1 MAKNYYTLLLIPEK
15 QSSIRKIKLSGMYL
29 KILAGLLTIGFI
41 AFFYCSYDYLRVKGN
56 AQELA
61 ELKHVTTIQKEQI
74 DLLAAKIDDFKKKMT
89 DIREFDKK
97 IRVMTNIDSGRT
109 NGQFLGM
116 GGPAP
121 TENMVESKIAE
132 TEKALINQIH
142 KNMDQLLEEANYQ
155 EDSFKELLEFL
166 KQQKSVL
173 ASTPSIWPVIGW
185 VTSEFGYRISPFTG
199 KREFHRGIDIAT
211 KMGEEILAP
220 ATGYV
225 SKISYQPDMG
235 NMLLIDHGNGIVTCY
250 GHLAKI
256 SAKRGSTIKRG
267 DVVGVV
273 GSSGRSTG
281 PHLHYGI
288 RVNGVYVNPKKYLF

>member
-1 MAKNYYTLLLIPEK
+1 MFV
-15 QSSIRKIKLSGMYL
+15 
-29 KILAGLLTIGFI
+29 KILTGAVVVALLTLGYF
-41 AFFYCSYDYLRVKGN
+41 SYDYVTIRGD
-56 AQELA
+56 AAELA
-61 ELKHVTTIQKEQI
+61 ELKRITTAQKEQI
-74 DLLAAKIDDFKKKMT
+74 DLLAAKIDDFEKKMA

-97 IRVMTNIDSGRT
+97 IRVMTNIDNGRT

-116 GGPAP
+116 GGPSS
-121 TENMVESKIAE
+121 TENMVESQIAA

-155 EDSFKELLEFL
+155 EDSFKELFEFL
-166 KQQKSVL
+166 KKQKSVL
-173 ASTPSIWPVIGW
+173 ASTPSIWPVMGW

-199 KREFHRGIDIAT
+199 QREFHRGIDIAT

-220 ATGYV
+220 ADGHV
-225 SKISYQPDMG
+225 LKIAYEPDMG
-235 NMLLIDHGNGIVTCY
+235 NMLQVDHGNGIVTCY

-256 SAKRGSTIKRG
+256 AVNRGRAIKRG
-267 DVVGVV
+267 DVVGAV
-273 GSSGRSTG
+273 GTSGRSTG

>member
-1 MAKNYYTLLLIPEK
+1 MAKNYYTFLLIPEK
-15 QSSIRKIKLSGMYL
+15 QSSIRKFKLSGVLL
-29 KILAGLLTIGFI
+29 KVLVGIVATGFF
-41 AFFYCSYDYLRVKGN
+41 AFCYCSYDYLRIKGD
-56 AQELA
+56 AAELA
-61 ELKHVTTIQKEQI
+61 KLKRITTIQKEQI
-74 DLLAAKIDDFKKKMT
+74 DLLAAKIDDFEKKMT

-97 IRVMTNIDSGRT
+97 IRVMTNMESGRT

-116 GGPAP
+116 GGPSS
-121 TENMVESKIAE
+121 TENMVESQIAE
-132 TEKALINQIH
+132 TEKALIDQIH

-166 KQQKSVL
+166 KKQKSIL

-220 ATGYV
+220 ANAYV
-225 SKISYQPDMG
+225 AKISYQSDMG
-235 NMLLIDHGNGIVTCY
+235 NMLLLDHGNGITTCY

-256 SAKRGSTIKRG
+256 KAKQGRTVKRGEVI
-267 DVVGVV
+267 GVI
-273 GSSGRSTG
+273 GTSGRSTG
-281 PHLHYGI
+281 PHLHYGV
-288 RVNGVYVNPKKYLF
+288 RVNGVYVNPRKYLF